1 MNKSSD
7 VARRLANLTFKFD
20 RKSSSPSAEENPP
33 SPPTINERLGVLY
46 YTHYRSTANVTQTE
60 KNTFDAMS
68 EEIIP
73 VSNELSDLI
82 KQISLIESEMNQL
95 KAPWTPGREIK

>member
-1 MNKSSD
+1 
-7 VARRLANLTFKFD
+7 
-20 RKSSSPSAEENPP
+20 
-33 SPPTINERLGVLY
+33 
-46 YTHYRSTANVTQTE
+46 
-60 KNTFDAMS
+60 MS